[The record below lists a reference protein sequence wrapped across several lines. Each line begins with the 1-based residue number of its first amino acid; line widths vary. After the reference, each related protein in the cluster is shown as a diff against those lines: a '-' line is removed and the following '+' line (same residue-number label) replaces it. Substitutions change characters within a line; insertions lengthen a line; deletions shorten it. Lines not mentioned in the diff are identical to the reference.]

1 MKNKDSRLSA
11 GTVQRALAAAF
22 LAYGLA
28 ACQAPAPA
36 PDEPLA
42 EAPPPLSAAVE
53 EAAASIDQP
62 LLAESVSRLA
72 SDEFEGRGP
81 ASPGDEKARA
91 YLAQSM
97 EAMGLEPGGPDGGW
111 QQPFELVGITSR
123 QPETWSFVGGK
134 GELEVKYWDEY
145 IATSGVQAETAKIK
159 DAEVVFVGYGIEAP
173 EHDWDDYKGADL
185 AGKVLL
191 MLNNDPDWDPA
202 LFEGNRRLYYGR
214 WDYKYASAAQQGAA
228 GTIIIHT
235 TPSAGYPWQVV
246 QTSWSGENF
255 ELPAGPEPR
264 TQVQAW
270 MTEEAARALVALA
283 GHDLDTLI
291 ESAHSREF
299 TPVPLGVDTSLA
311 LSTTVQRKETAN
323 VAGLLRGSDPELAD
337 QVVVYTA
344 HHDHFGIGEPDE
356 SGDTIYNGALDNA
369 SGCAQVLAIAQ
380 AFTKLPQPP
389 RRSLLFLFVGVEEQ
403 GLLGSEY
410 FARNPTFPPGRIAAN
425 INVDGA
431 NIWGR
436 ATDIAYV
443 GYGKS
448 SLDQVVEAAAAQ
460 QGRTVKGEQFPDRGS
475 FYRSDQFN
483 FAKIGVP
490 AIYLDTGADFVGRP
504 EGWAKEQIET
514 WERTH
519 YHQPNDEIDDSW
531 NFDGIIDDTRLAFVA
546 GLTIANADEMPSWNP
561 GDEFEAARIEAL
573 AAIGE

>member
-1 MKNKDSRLSA
+1 MKNKESISSA
-11 GTVQRALAAAF
+11 ETVTSAVAAAF
-22 LAYGLA
+22 LAFGVA

-36 PDEPLA
+36 PEKPLA
-42 EAPPPLSAAVE
+42 ESPPALSAAAE
-53 EAAASIDQP
+53 QAAAGIDQP
-62 LLAESVSRLA
+62 LLAEYVSRLA

-91 YLAQSM
+91 YLAESM
-97 EAMGLEPGGPDGGW
+97 EAMGLEPGGPDGAW
-111 QQPFELVGITSR
+111 QQPFELIGITSEL
-123 QPETWSFVGGK
+123 PETWTFVADEGQ
-134 GELEVKYWDEY
+134 LQVKVWDEY
-145 IATSGVQAETAKIK
+145 IATSGVQEKTATIK

-173 EHDWDDYKGADL
+173 EHDWDDYKGAEL

-191 MLNNDPDWDPA
+191 MLNNDPDWDPD

-214 WDYKYASAAQQGAA
+214 WDYKYISAARQEAA
-228 GTIIIHT
+228 GAIIIHT

-246 QTSWSGENF
+246 QSSWGGENF

-270 MTEEAARALVALA
+270 MTEEAAAALVALA
-283 GHDLDTLI
+283 GHDLEALI
-291 ESAHSREF
+291 ESAHGRDF
-299 TPVPLGVDTSLA
+299 TPVPLGIQTSLA
-311 LSTTVQRKETAN
+311 LSNTVQHKETAN
-323 VAGLLRGSDPELAD
+323 VAGLLRGSDPGLAD

-356 SGDTIYNGALDNA
+356 SGDAIYNGALDNA
-369 SGCAQVLAIAQ
+369 SGCAQVLAIAR
-380 AFTKLPQPP
+380 AFTGLPEPP

-410 FARNPTFPPGRIAAN
+410 FARNPTFPPGMIAAN

-436 ATDIAYV
+436 TTDIAYI

-448 SLDQVVEAAAAQ
+448 SLDEVVEVAAAR

-504 EGWAKEQIET
+504 QGWAKEQIED

-519 YHQPNDEIDDSW
+519 YHQPNDQFDASW
-531 NFDGIIDDTRLAFVA
+531 NFDGMIDDTRLAFAA
-546 GLTIANADEMPSWNP
+546 GIAIANAEEMPSWKP
-561 GDEFEAARIEAL
+561 GDEFEAARKEAL
-573 AAIGE
+573 AALGK

>member
-11 GTVQRALAAAF
+11 GTIPRAIAAAF
-22 LAYGLA
+22 LACGLA
-28 ACQAPAPA
+28 ACQAPAPT
-36 PDEPLA
+36 PEESVA

-53 EAAASIDQP
+53 QAAASIDQP
-62 LLAESVSRLA
+62 ALAEHIARLA

-111 QQPFELVGITSR
+111 QQPFELVGVTSQ
-123 QPETWSFVGGK
+123 QPQTWSFVAED

-145 IATSGVQAETAKIK
+145 IATSGVQAETAKIE

-228 GTIIIHT
+228 GAIIIHT

-255 ELPAGPEPR
+255 ELPAGSEPR
-264 TQVQAW
+264 TKVRAW

-291 ESAHSREF
+291 DTARSREF
-299 TPVPLGVDTSLA
+299 TPVPLGIDTSLT
-311 LSTTVQRKETAN
+311 LSNTVQHKETAN

-337 QVVVYTA
+337 QVVVYSA

-389 RRSLLFLFVGVEEQ
+389 SRSLLFLFVGVEEQ

-410 FARNPTFPPGRIAAN
+410 FALNPTFPPGRIAAN

-436 ATDIAYV
+436 ATDIAYI

-448 SLDQVVEAAAAQ
+448 SLDQVVEEAAAQ

-519 YHQPNDEIDDSW
+519 YHQPNDEFDDSW

-561 GDEFEAARIEAL
+561 GDEFEAARKEAL
-573 AAIGE
+573 AALGE

>member
-11 GTVQRALAAAF
+11 GTIQRALTAAF

-111 QQPFELVGITSR
+111 QQPFEIVGITSR

-134 GELEVKYWDEY
+134 GELEVKYWDES

-228 GTIIIHT
+228 GAIIIHT

-311 LSTTVQRKETAN
+311 LSNTVQRKETAN

-448 SLDQVVEAAAAQ
+448 SLDQVVEEAAAQ

-514 WERTH
+514 WERTQ

-531 NFDGIIDDTRLAFVA
+531 NFDGVIDDTRLAFVA
-546 GLTIANADEMPSWNP
+546 GLTIANADEMPSWNS

>member
-1 MKNKDSRLSA
+1 MKNKDSRLSPSTIA
-11 GTVQRALAAAF
+11 RAVAAAF
-22 LAYGLA
+22 LACGLA

-36 PDEPLA
+36 PDEPVT

-53 EAAASIDQP
+53 QAAASIDQP
-62 LLAESVSRLA
+62 LLAEFVSRLA

-91 YLAQSM
+91 YLAQTM
-97 EAMGLEPGGPDGGW
+97 EAMGLEPGGPDAGW
-111 QQPFELVGITSR
+111 QQPFELVGITSEL
-123 QPETWSFVGGK
+123 PDTWKFVAED
-134 GELEVKYWDEY
+134 GELQVKYWNEY
-145 IATSGVQAETAKIK
+145 IATSGVQAETAKIT

-214 WDYKYASAAQQGAA
+214 WDYKYASAARQGAA
-228 GTIIIHT
+228 GAIIIHT

-246 QTSWSGENF
+246 QSSWGGENF

-264 TQVQAW
+264 VQVQAW
-270 MTEEAARALVALA
+270 LTEDAANALVALA
-283 GHDLDTLI
+283 GHDLDSLV
-291 ESAHSREF
+291 ESAHGRDF
-299 TPVPLGVDTSLA
+299 TPVPLGIETSLA
-311 LSTTVQRKETAN
+311 LSNTVQHKETAN

-344 HHDHFGIGEPDE
+344 HHDHFGIREPDE
-356 SGDTIYNGALDNA
+356 SGDNIYNGALDNA
-369 SGCAQVLAIAQ
+369 SGCSQVLAIAQ

-410 FARNPTFPPGRIAAN
+410 FARNPTVPPGKIAAN
-425 INVDGA
+425 VNVDGA

-436 ATDIAYV
+436 ATDLAYI

-448 SLDQVVEAAAAQ
+448 SLDRVVETAAAQ
-460 QGRTVKGEQFPDRGS
+460 QGRLVKGEQFPDRGS

-490 AIYLDTGADFVGRP
+490 AIYLDTGADFVDRP
-504 EGWAKEQIET
+504 EGWAKEQIEA
-514 WERTH
+514 WEKTH
-519 YHQPNDEIDDSW
+519 YHQPNDEFDDSW
-531 NFDGIIDDTRLAFVA
+531 NFDGVIDDTRLAFAA
-546 GLTIANADEMPSWNP
+546 GLAIANADEMPSWKP
-561 GDEFEAARIEAL
+561 GDEFEAARKAAL
-573 AAIGE
+573 AALAD